1 MANIEISQHKL
12 VLKQGSTT
20 LSFDKVTSKA
30 TLQQK
35 LLLWN
40 KKPIEFALSEIDD
53 IAVKSETDGLSGAKI
68 HHSVLHRRSGEIA
81 VLTTEE
87 AKDAAETV
95 KTLREFVGL

>member
-20 LSFDKVTSKA
+20 LTLDKDAGKA
-30 TLQQK
+30 TLQQR

-53 IAVKSETDGLSGAKI
+53 IAVKSD
-68 HHSVLHRRSGEIA
+68 
-81 VLTTEE
+81 
-87 AKDAAETV
+87 KDAFLAHRSIIAFCTDALA
-95 KTLREFVGL
+95 KSLS